1 MFIRK
6 ATLDD
11 LAEIIRIY
19 DEIHD
24 REEAGEVTTGW
35 LRDIY
40 PTRKTAE
47 SSIERGDM
55 FVQENEAGE
64 IVGTGIINQTQVDV
78 YADGDWQ
85 FPAANEEIM
94 VLHTLI
100 ISVKSGHR
108 GSGKGFLDFYENHAR
123 EMGCPYLRLDTNAR
137 NTAARAFY
145 RKYGYDEIGIIPTVF
160 KKNMQGFSVIQL
172 PRGIAPFLS
181 TKKNKLF

>member
-64 IVGTGIINQTQVDV
+64 IVGPESLIKHRSMFMRMVTGS
-78 YADGDWQ
+78 
-85 FPAANEEIM
+85 FRRRM
-94 VLHTLI
+94 R
-100 ISVKSGHR
+100 KSWC
-108 GSGKGFLDFYENHAR
+108 SIL
-123 EMGCPYLRLDTNAR
+123 
-137 NTAARAFY
+137 
-145 RKYGYDEIGIIPTVF
+145 
-160 KKNMQGFSVIQL
+160 
-172 PRGIAPFLS
+172 
-181 TKKNKLF
+181 